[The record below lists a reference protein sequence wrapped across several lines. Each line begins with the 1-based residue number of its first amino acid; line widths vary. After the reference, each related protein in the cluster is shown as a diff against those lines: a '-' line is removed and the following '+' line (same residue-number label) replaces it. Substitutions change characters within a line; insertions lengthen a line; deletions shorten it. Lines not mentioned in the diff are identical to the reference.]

1 MSKTLRS
8 MEEFQWCEILEYLE
22 AARDE
27 AQNVMMHDEDDQQA
41 KDEYE
46 ELEALVEDFKRA

>member
-1 MSKTLRS
+1 